1 MGDKS
6 PKSVRR
12 HESQKQAK
20 SSAVENKKRQ
30 DIAAKQVPK
39 AAPKRK

>member
-12 HESQKQAK
+12 QESQKQAK
-20 SSAVENKKRQ
+20 SNTAEKKKQ
-30 DIAAKQVPK
+30 QSIAAKQVVFK
-39 AAPKRK
+39 KR

>member
-12 HESQKQAK
+12 QENQKQSKNSTAD
-20 SSAVENKKRQ
+20 KKKQ
-30 DIAAKQVPK
+30 QSIAAKQGVFK
-39 AAPKRK
+39 KR

>member
-12 HESQKQAK
+12 QAAQKQTR
-20 SSAVENKKRQ
+20 ENADSERKRQ
-30 DIAAKQVPK
+30 AITAKQVVLK
-39 AAPKRK
+39 KK

>member
-12 HESQKQAK
+12 QASQKQEK
-20 SSAVENKKRQ
+20 SSKADKKKQQDIVAKQGVFKKR
-30 DIAAKQVPK
+30 
-39 AAPKRK
+39 

>member
-12 HESQKQAK
+12 QESQKQAK
-20 SSAVENKKRQ
+20 GSAADKKKQ
-30 DIAAKQVPK
+30 QAITAKQSVFK
-39 AAPKRK
+39 KG